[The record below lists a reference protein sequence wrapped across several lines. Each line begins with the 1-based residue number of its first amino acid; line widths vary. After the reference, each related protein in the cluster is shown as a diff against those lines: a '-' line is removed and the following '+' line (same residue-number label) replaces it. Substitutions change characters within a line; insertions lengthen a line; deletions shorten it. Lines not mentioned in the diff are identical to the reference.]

1 MQACHLL
8 ILVLPKPLTRIALC
22 TFLLV
27 LMFST
32 HLTVENQASG
42 LLLRVLP
49 VVLPFYQELD
59 LNLNGW
65 VQAGASPSNGK
76 GACKRTIIEKK
87 ILLIPDLM
95 IIAQK
100 LSASYSVNCNCGFLV
115 LKLPIHSIFRS
126 HSSTEKMM
134 MCISKHLINHLA
146 RSRTSCRE
154 SDQMPNKMT

>member
-65 VQAGASPSNGK
+65 VQAGAH
-76 GACKRTIIEKK
+76 RTGREHVKE
-87 ILLIPDLM
+87 
-95 IIAQK
+95 
-100 LSASYSVNCNCGFLV
+100 LS
-115 LKLPIHSIFRS
+115 
-126 HSSTEKMM
+126 
-134 MCISKHLINHLA
+134 
-146 RSRTSCRE
+146 
-154 SDQMPNKMT
+154 